1 MKKHLTLMLTCI
13 MTILLVACSTEDKAT
28 EVEPAPEAVEQK
40 SPKDI
45 KIGFS
50 MDTLQ
55 EDRWFKDRDLF
66 LKTAKAAGVEVEV
79 TVANGDDVK
88 QIWQTEKM
96 ISEGIDVL
104 VVVPHNAESMAAI
117 VERAHDAGIKVL
129 SYDRLVRNAE
139 VDLYL
144 SYDNEQVGILQATA
158 MTEMVPKGNYVYLG
172 GADTDYNAHLMKQ
185 GVFKVLKP
193 YIEKGDITVVFDQWT
208 KDWIPDV
215 AKKNMETALEVNHQK
230 INAVIAGND
239 ATAGAAIEALEAYNL
254 AGSIPVAGQD
264 ADLAGVQRIV
274 AGTQNLTMYKSI
286 NDLSERAVE
295 LAIKL
300 ALGEDIQEDRTINNG
315 KINVPSILLP
325 PVPVDQTNIRETVI
339 ADGFHQEDDVY
350 NQ

>member
-1 MKKHLTLMLTCI
+1 MNKRFVLLSGWV
-13 MTILLVACSTEDKAT
+13 MTILLIACTPDEQIKDVT
-28 EVEPAPEAVEQK
+28 LPPEAESK
-40 SPKDI
+40 SLEEI

-66 LKTAKAAGVEVEV
+66 VEAAEKAGVEVEV

-88 QIWQTEKM
+88 QVWQTEKM

-144 SYDNEQVGILQATA
+144 SYDNEEVGILQARA
-158 MTEMVPKGNYVYLG
+158 MTELVPKGNYVYLG

-193 YIEKGDITVVFDQWT
+193 YIDKGDVTVVFNQWT
-208 KDWIPDV
+208 KDWVPEV
-215 AKKNMETALEVNHQK
+215 AQANMETALEVNHQQ
-230 INAVIAGND
+230 IDAVIAGND
-239 ATAGAAIEALEAYNL
+239 ATAGAAIEALAAYDL
-254 AGSIPVAGQD
+254 AGSVPVAGQD

-274 AGTQNLTMYKSI
+274 QGTQNLTMYKSI
-286 NDLSERAVE
+286 DDLSERAVE

-300 ALGEDIQEDRTINNG
+300 ALNEEIQEDRTINNG

-325 PVPVDQTNIRETVI
+325 PVPVDRTNIKETVI
-339 ADGFHQEDDVY
+339 ADGFHQEKDIY
-350 NQ
+350 Q

>member
-1 MKKHLTLMLTCI
+1 MNKRFTLLSAWV
-13 MTILLVACSTEDKAT
+13 MTILLIACTPDEQIKEVAL
-28 EVEPAPEAVEQK
+28 PPEAESK
-40 SPKDI
+40 SLEDI

-55 EDRWFKDRDLF
+55 EDRWFKDRELF
-66 LKTAKAAGVEVEV
+66 VEAAEKAGVEVEV

-88 QIWQTEKM
+88 QVWQTEKM

-144 SYDNEQVGILQATA
+144 SYDNEQVGILQATV
-158 MTEMVPKGNYVYLG
+158 MTELVPEGNYVYLG
-172 GADTDYNAHLMKQ
+172 GAETDYNAHLMKQ

-193 YIEKGDITVVFDQWT
+193 YIDKGDITVVFNQWT
-208 KDWIPDV
+208 KDWVPEV
-215 AKKNMETALEVNHQK
+215 AKANMETALEVNHQQ
-230 INAVIAGND
+230 IDAVIAGND
-239 ATAGAAIEALEAYNL
+239 ATAGAAIEALAAYDL

-274 AGTQNLTMYKSI
+274 NGTQNLTMYKSI
-286 NDLSERAVE
+286 DDLSERAVE

-300 ALGEDIQEDRTINNG
+300 ALNEEIQEDRTINNG

-325 PVPVDQTNIRETVI
+325 PVPVDRTNIKETVI
-339 ADGFHQEDDVY
+339 ADGFHQKKDIY
-350 NQ
+350 Q

>member
-1 MKKHLTLMLTCI
+1 MNKRFLLLSGWVMI
-13 MTILLVACSTEDKAT
+13 ILLIACTPDEKIKEVTPPPETELKRI
-28 EVEPAPEAVEQK
+28 E
-40 SPKDI
+40 DI

-55 EDRWFKDRDLF
+55 EDRWFKDRNLF
-66 LKTAKAAGVEVEV
+66 VEAAEKAGVKVEV

-88 QIWQTEKM
+88 QVWQTEKM

-144 SYDNEQVGILQATA
+144 SYDNEKIGILQATA
-158 MTEMVPKGNYVYLG
+158 MTALVPKGNYVYLG

-193 YIEKGDITVVFDQWT
+193 YIDRGDITVVFNQWT
-208 KDWIPDV
+208 KDWVPEV
-215 AKKNMETALEVNHQK
+215 AKTNMKTALEVNNQQVD
-230 INAVIAGND
+230 AVIAGND
-239 ATAGAAIEALEAYNL
+239 ATAGAAIEALAAHNL
-254 AGSIPVAGQD
+254 AGSVPVAGQD
-264 ADLAGVQRIV
+264 ADLAGVKRIV
-274 AGTQNLTMYKSI
+274 EGTQNLTMYKSI
-286 NDLSERAVE
+286 DDLSERAVE

-300 ALGEDIQEDRTINNG
+300 AMGEEIQEDRTINNG

-325 PVPVDQTNIRETVI
+325 PVPVNLTNIKETVI
-339 ADGFHQEDDVY
+339 ADGFHEEKDIYQ
-350 NQ
+350 